1 MEYRAGLDL
10 PLRGVPRSGTD
21 SGPTPIIDGAF
32 AAHVASAGAYAFIND
47 ALYLEAT
54 VYTTLSPNAQNSLGT
69 DPFNAPGLFD
79 AAPYW
84 RLAYEP
90 HWGNH
95 WLEVGT
101 FGMIAN
107 VHPWVAPG
115 TPVTATFPQTDNYTD
130 VGFDTQYQYQ
140 GDNFWITL
148 RGSYIHELQ
157 NLNASFANG
166 LAFNP
171 NNTLNEARA
180 YASLAY
186 GNNNRVVLTG
196 QYFSSWGTPDA
207 VLFAGNANF
216 SPNTNGWI
224 AEIAYIPFISS
235 QAPGWPWFNMRLG
248 LQYTWYTEFAGTSAG
263 ASANNT
269 FFLYAWFAM

>member
-1 MEYRAGLDL
+1 M
-10 PLRGVPRSGTD
+10 LRLGVS
-21 SGPTPIIDGAF
+21 
-32 AAHVASAGAYAFIND
+32 
-47 ALYLEAT
+47 
-54 VYTTLSPNAQNSLGT
+54 
-69 DPFNAPGLFD
+69 
-79 AAPYW
+79 
-84 RLAYEP
+84 
-90 HWGNH
+90 
-95 WLEVGT
+95 
-101 FGMIAN
+101 
-107 VHPWVAPG
+107 
-115 TPVTATFPQTDNYTD
+115 
-130 VGFDTQYQYQ
+130 QYQYQ

-180 YASLAY
+180 FASLAY

-207 VLFAGNANF
+207 LLFATNANF

-235 QAPGWPWFNMRLG
+235 QAPGCAMCGWTAIHLVHRIRWHQRRRQRQ
-248 LQYTWYTEFAGTSAG
+248 QYTLPLYVGCDVTE
-263 ASANNT
+263 AS
-269 FFLYAWFAM
+269 